1 MQAASLDNMHL
12 GSSCAQAQARGR
24 LPPLQSSLPS
34 PVRTLVRQFLRQQD
48 LSRLRRRDVCK
59 QRWLYYRGDENYGLG
74 NVLYDVASAAAIA
87 MVLNR
92 SIVYG
97 ANSSDRKFGS
107 LLRWPGIP
115 TLKEVE
121 ASRRWARCGPL
132 SGQRHV
138 MLEPD
143 KCTFHK
149 RWRMERTHL
158 RCFRRLL
165 GVDWLQD
172 RAPIMELSKVHAFT
186 GVQVFLKSISPAIRA
201 AAASLTHGCVPEGLT
216 RPNLFG
222 PLLSALMRPAPAVLH
237 ALRWALSRAAGP
249 SGHVTPQVA
258 AAGGGRKWR
267 PRVALHIRTMSG
279 HRARNLTQRERS
291 RRLAN
296 GVMCLRR
303 ELSRVAAADASR
315 AASVGVGMPGVGIAA
330 PASASSEVR
339 PQGGAGMPIGVLV
352 SSSPEGR
359 DAVQQ
364 RLQRGGDDNSGS
376 EGGEGG
382 QGGTAKA
389 AALLVFDWRLFLAE
403 APEHTVLTVSI
414 VVVSTPGG
422 RTHQSTW
429 CVPCSVARP
438 RP

>member
-24 LPPLQSSLPS
+24 LPPLQSSLPL

-48 LSRLRRRDVCK
+48 LSRLRRREVCK

-121 ASRRWARCGPL
+121 ASRRWARCGSL
-132 SGQRHV
+132 SEQRHV

-172 RAPIMELSKVHAFT
+172 RA
-186 GVQVFLKSISPAIRA
+186 
-201 AAASLTHGCVPEGLT
+201 
-216 RPNLFG
+216 
-222 PLLSALMRPAPAVLH
+222 
-237 ALRWALSRAAGP
+237 
-249 SGHVTPQVA
+249 
-258 AAGGGRKWR
+258 
-267 PRVALHIRTMSG
+267 
-279 HRARNLTQRERS
+279 
-291 RRLAN
+291 
-296 GVMCLRR
+296 
-303 ELSRVAAADASR
+303 
-315 AASVGVGMPGVGIAA
+315 
-330 PASASSEVR
+330 
-339 PQGGAGMPIGVLV
+339 
-352 SSSPEGR
+352 
-359 DAVQQ
+359 
-364 RLQRGGDDNSGS
+364 
-376 EGGEGG
+376 
-382 QGGTAKA
+382 
-389 AALLVFDWRLFLAE
+389 
-403 APEHTVLTVSI
+403 
-414 VVVSTPGG
+414 
-422 RTHQSTW
+422 
-429 CVPCSVARP
+429 
-438 RP
+438 